1 MRNIRQKILDAAE
14 IYLKDHSLEGA
25 QINELCQLAG
35 VSRTSFYREFKN
47 LDDLFSCLIST
58 LWTATLSE
66 IIGASS
72 TIASPQERLFHFSKQ
87 IALVAQSREYLPWNE
102 QSISQ
107 AIQLL
112 YSKDGQ
118 GLSAFT
124 NVIAPFITGC
134 QQDGGLRTDIR
145 TEEISDWLLRQ
156 IWVLM
161 SLPPTSIFNG
171 DPLDR
176 YIQIFIVDAMR
187 PIDASTSGGG
197 DVNQKLDQILDKLRY
212 L

>member
-1 MRNIRQKILDAAE
+1 MSNIRQKILDAAE
-14 IYLKDHSLEGA
+14 VYLKDHSLDGA
-25 QINELCQLAG
+25 QISELCQLAG

-47 LDDLFSCLIST
+47 LDDLFSCLISS
-58 LWTATLSE
+58 LWTATLSG
-66 IIGASS
+66 IIETSS
-72 TIASPQERLFHFSKQ
+72 KIAAPQERLFHFAKQ
-87 IALVAQSREYLPWNE
+87 VALVAQSREYLPWNE

-112 YSKDGQ
+112 YSRDGQ

-124 NVIAPFITGC
+124 KVIAPFITGC

-156 IWVLM
+156 MWVLM
-161 SLPPTSIFNG
+161 SIPLTSIFDS

-176 YIQIFIVDAMR
+176 YIQIFIVDALR
-187 PIDASTSGGG
+187 PTNTNVSG
-197 DVNQKLDQILDKLRY
+197 DSDINQKLDQILDKLRY

>member
-14 IYLKDHSLEGA
+14 IYLKNHSLEGA

-66 IIGASS
+66 IIETSS

-187 PIDASTSGGG
+187 AIDASTSGGS

>member
-1 MRNIRQKILDAAE
+1 MSNIRQKILDAAE
-14 IYLKDHSLEGA
+14 VYLKDHSLDGA
-25 QINELCQLAG
+25 QISELCQLAG

-47 LDDLFSCLIST
+47 LDDLFSCLISS
-58 LWTATLSE
+58 LWTATLSG
-66 IIGASS
+66 IIETSS
-72 TIASPQERLFHFSKQ
+72 KIAAPQERLFHFTKQ
-87 IALVAQSREYLPWNE
+87 VALVAQSREYLPWSE

-112 YSKDGQ
+112 YSEDGQ

-124 NVIAPFITGC
+124 QVIAPFITGC

-156 IWVLM
+156 MWVLM
-161 SLPPTSIFNG
+161 SIPLTSIFDG

-176 YIQIFIVDAMR
+176 YIQIFIVDALR
-187 PIDASTSGGG
+187 PTNTNASG
-197 DVNQKLDQILDKLRY
+197 DSDINQKLDLILDKLRY